1 MQVCCFFNCPCA
13 VTYLPRCKT
22 LSPFLQKQIMLLGM
36 LLRYSS
42 SDVKQDQ
49 TPEDEGKARTM
60 RLRPEERGQDQLFK
74 AEAKTKV
81 KTKVKGRTR
90 L

>member
-1 MQVCCFFNCPCA
+1 
-13 VTYLPRCKT
+13 
-22 LSPFLQKQIMLLGM
+22 MLLGM